1 MGANFLNDWNHEE
14 ICRLNRH
21 STHAAPLLS
30 MIGAHE
36 RSRETIDKCEIA
48 VTMVPNP

>member
-1 MGANFLNDWNHEE
+1 MGANFLHDWNHED
-14 ICRLNRH
+14 IFGLNRH
-21 STHAAPLLS
+21 STYAAPLSS